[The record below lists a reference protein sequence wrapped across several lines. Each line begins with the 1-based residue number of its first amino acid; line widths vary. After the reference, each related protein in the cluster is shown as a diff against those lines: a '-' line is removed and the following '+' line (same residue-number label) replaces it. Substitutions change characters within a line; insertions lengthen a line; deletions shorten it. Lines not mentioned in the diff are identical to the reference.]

1 MLAWIVE
8 RLLRKQERQLG
19 EPLGYLRKLYRLSPA
34 GFWKFGAIGP
44 LAHHRRAAPATP
56 YFVARLTAARLGG
69 CAECMSTVA
78 GLARTE
84 GVSEALIEAAL
95 HRPEALPPDLAL
107 VSRFTE
113 AVVKDAPDVASLR
126 AASAQQLGER
136 ALVDLAFGIIVGQA
150 FPILKRALGRE
161 VESPAGDK
169 VSGAAALSPEARE
182 RHA

>member
-113 AVVKDAPDVASLR
+113 AVVKDAPECRKPQSGVGPATWR
-126 AASAQQLGER
+126 ASAGGPR
-136 ALVDLAFGIIVGQA
+136 FWNHRRPGI
-150 FPILKRALGRE
+150 P
-161 VESPAGDK
+161 D
-169 VSGAAALSPEARE
+169 PEAGTW
-182 RHA
+182 A